1 VFQTLHDGIDRL
13 GIALADALEAGS
25 IGLDF
30 VRQRVVAGIRRLRGI
45 CRRDPLPCRPLVA
58 MAAAVCAGCVL
69 GPMMTAGHA
78 GAAWAVTLGCWSCA
92 GALLAAW
99 AATFRAA
106 RHATAAWVLLAS
118 IASAAAGWAVARD
131 RLFSADDLAWRLHE
145 MPTPVAVEGT
155 VVESPRRLPPP
166 SVSASGVTLE
176 AASECIVDVSR
187 VRIGAAWKAAS
198 GRAAVVVTGPPPD
211 CAAGCRV
218 RIVGRGLRPA
228 HPLNPGEFDFRARA
242 RSDRC
247 LSLVRCQSADCINL
261 IQPPIWSVAAWLDRI
276 RCAGTATL
284 DTHLGSRSGIAAA
297 LLLGSREAIAAEDSR
312 EFLVTGTIHILSI
325 SGLHVG
331 ILALGLYRLLRLI
344 AVRRSRALVAVA
356 VSTGLY
362 MLLVGAETPV
372 VRATLLVWLSCLAA
386 GLGRRSP
393 AINALAAAAIVIL
406 VWHPPEVFRIGTQL
420 SFLSTAVLVGAATL
434 VPRPGG
440 GDDPIERLIE
450 SSRTPTERWLRRL
463 VHGGLAMMVTG
474 VAIWCVTA
482 PIVAARFNVVSPIGL
497 VLNPLIAPLVPLA
510 MAWGFLCLIATP
522 FSGWLAGLCGAGC
535 DATLALIEHLVGWAA
550 DLPGAYLWVAGP
562 AAWWVVGAYLWL
574 LLVLI
579 ALPRERLVRCRTWVA
594 AATIWCGVGAASA
607 LAASLVNPRPMG
619 LEVTVVSL
627 GHGCGVVVRSPAGRV
642 LVCDAGRLGAPAAA
656 RRAVSAVLWTSG
668 ISRIDTLVVSH
679 ADADHFNAMPDLLE
693 RFAVGEFVVSRTFL
707 GSEAPAVHELLRLV
721 HERRIPVRCV
731 AVGDEI
737 PCDPLCRVRVV
748 HHEPRAQEDNETSL
762 VLAVESAGRR
772 LLLTGDLEGE
782 ALARFVDGDPDRC
795 DVLLAPHHGS
805 VTSLPPAIAGVT
817 APTWVIVSGP
827 GGARWGEVE
836 RAYRGAAGPG
846 RAARVVKTAGVG
858 RSSGAARLWITA
870 QGVEVR
876 QYHAGRWAE
885 VPPPFRPSRPSH
897 VSNAMPLPP
906 GARGSG

>member
-1 VFQTLHDGIDRL
+1 VRQTLHDSIDRL
-13 GIALADALEAGS
+13 GIAVANALEAGS
-25 IGLDF
+25 VGWDV
-30 VRQRVVAGIRRLRGI
+30 VRQRVVADVHRLRGV

-58 MAAAVCAGCVL
+58 VAAAVGTGCAL
-69 GPMMTAGHA
+69 GPMMTAGRV
-78 GAAWAVTLGCWSCA
+78 GAAWAVALGCWGCA
-92 GALLAAW
+92 MALLAAW

-131 RLFSADDLAWRLHE
+131 RLFAADDLAWRLHE

-166 SVSASGVTLE
+166 SVSASGPTLD
-176 AASECIVDVSR
+176 AASECVIDVSR
-187 VRIGAAWKAAS
+187 VRIGADWKAAS
-198 GRAAVVVTGPPPD
+198 GRAAVVVSGPPPD
-211 CAAGCRV
+211 LVTGCRV

-242 RSDRC
+242 RSERC
-247 LSLVRCQSADCINL
+247 LSLVRCQSADCIRL
-261 IQPPIWSVAAWLDRI
+261 IRPPPSWSVVAWLDRI
-276 RCAGTATL
+276 RRAGTAAL

-331 ILALGLYRLLRLI
+331 ILSIGLYRVLRLI

-356 VSTGLY
+356 LITGLY

-393 AINALAAAAIVIL
+393 AINALAAAAIVVL

-420 SFLSTAVLVGAATL
+420 SFLSTAVLVAAAAL

-450 SSRTPTERWLRRL
+450 SSRTPAERWLRR
-463 VHGGLAMMVTG
+463 VAHGVLTVMVTG
-474 VAIWCVTA
+474 AAIWCVTA

-510 MAWGFLCLIATP
+510 MAWGFLCLVATP

-562 AAWWVVGAYLWL
+562 AAWWVVGAYAWL
-574 LLVLI
+574 LLVLV
-579 ALPRERLVRCRTWVA
+579 ALPRERLVRCGTWVA
-594 AATIWCGVGAASA
+594 AATIWCGVGAAA
-607 LAASLVNPRPMG
+607 AIAASLVSPRPVG
-619 LEVTVVSL
+619 LEVTVASL

-693 RFAVGEFVVSRTFL
+693 RFSVGEFVVSRAFL

-731 AVGDEI
+731 AAGDEI

-748 HHEPRAQEDNETSL
+748 HHEPRAREDNETSL

-782 ALARFVDGDPDRC
+782 SLGRFVSGGPDRC

-805 VTSLPPAIAGVT
+805 ATSLPPAIAGVT

-836 RAYRGAAGPG
+836 RAYRNAAGPG
-846 RAARVVKTAGVG
+846 CSARVVKTAGVG
-858 RSSGAARLWITA
+858 LSGAARLWITA

-876 QYHAGRWAE
+876 QYRDGRWAE
-885 VPPPFRPSRPSH
+885 VPPPFRPPRQSH
-897 VSNAMPLPP
+897 VSSATPP
-906 GARGSG
+906 PRAARDSG